1 MQTHRT
7 KTFKS
12 GNSQAVRLPKALAF
26 PEGTELEM
34 IKEGSVIRLR
44 PVRLSFEDM
53 VTELRKLPKPTSV
66 EIRDTEEIPERSGL

>member
-1 MQTHRT
+1 
-7 KTFKS
+7 
-12 GNSQAVRLPKALAF
+12 
-26 PEGTELEM
+26 M

-66 EIRDTEEIPERSGL
+66 EIRDTEEIPERPSL